1 MLNYTTKTTNYRKR
15 QNNQID
21 ISLLIC
27 YLLLLFIGVMSVF
40 ATEFNG
46 ELQSNTFSFKYSYT
60 KQILWASI
68 SLLLIFSVLGFG
80 RRALQFFSYP
90 IYILVMLL
98 LLAVLFIGE
107 TTKGDQNWINLGFFK
122 LQPSE
127 FAKFATA
134 MALAAYYDSF
144 NTKFTTIKDELVPY
158 FIIGLPLVLVLLQGD
173 AGSAIV
179 FLSFVFVLNR
189 ENLRNEIIYLGLY
202 ILFISIIALVLDKYI
217 IMAIVFFI
225 FGILIYLNSRNKNLT
240 KLFGFLMI
248 GTILYTS
255 SVSLI
260 FNNVLQKHQRDRIN
274 IILGKELSKE
284 AKKGIAFNL
293 NQSLISIG
301 SGGFIGKGYL
311 NGTQTRYNY
320 VPETNTD
327 FIFTA
332 IAEEWGFV
340 GSAFLI
346 GLFVTMLTRLL
357 LMAERQTNTYGRVYI
372 YSVASIIFTHVT
384 INIGM
389 TIGLIPVI
397 GIPLPF
403 ISYGGSSLM
412 SFSFMI
418 ASALKL
424 DSERRA
430 IM

>member
-1 MLNYTTKTTNYRKR
+1 MNQYKKPYGSFDTT
-15 QNNQID
+15 
-21 ISLLIC
+21 LVIC
-27 YLLLLFIGVMSVF
+27 YLILVGIGILSIF

-46 ELQSNTFSFKYSYT
+46 ILQSNTFSFKYSYT
-60 KQILWASI
+60 KQLLWAGV
-68 SLLLIFSVLGFG
+68 SLLMLFSILGFD
-80 RRALQFFSYP
+80 RRAIQFFSYP
-90 IYILVMLL
+90 IYLLIMLL
-98 LLAVLFIGE
+98 LLSVLFIGE
-107 TTKGDQNWINLGFFK
+107 STKGDQNWINLGFFK

-144 NTKFTTIKDELVPY
+144 QTKFKNTKEAIIPY
-158 FIIGLPLVLVLLQGD
+158 LIIGLPLSLVLMQGD

-189 ENLRNEIIYLGLY
+189 ENLPNEIIYLGLY
-202 ILFISIIALVLDKYI
+202 ILVVSILALVLDKFI
-217 IMAIVFFI
+217 IMAVVIFV
-225 FGILIYLNSRNKNLT
+225 FGILIYINSKNKNLT
-240 KLFGFLMI
+240 KLFGVLMV

-255 SVSLI
+255 TVSII

-274 IILGKELSKE
+274 IVLGKELSKE
-284 AKKGIAFNL
+284 AKRGIAFNL

-320 VPETNTD
+320 VPETSTD

-332 IAEEWGFV
+332 IAEEWGFI
-340 GSAFLI
+340 GCLFLI
-346 GLFVTMLTRLL
+346 AVYVMLLTRLIII
-357 LMAERQTNTYGRVYI
+357 AERQTNSYGRVYI
-372 YSVASIIFTHVT
+372 YSVAAIIFTHFT

-403 ISYGGSSLM
+403 ISYGGSSLI
-412 SFSFMI
+412 SFTFMI
-418 ASALKL
+418 ATVLKL
-424 DSERRA
+424 DSERRS
-430 IM
+430 IMR

>member
-1 MLNYTTKTTNYRKR
+1 MNQYKKPYGSFDTT
-15 QNNQID
+15 
-21 ISLLIC
+21 LVIC
-27 YLLLLFIGVMSVF
+27 YLILVGIGILSIF

-46 ELQSNTFSFKYSYT
+46 ILQSNTFSFKYSYT
-60 KQILWASI
+60 KQLLWAGV
-68 SLLLIFSVLGFG
+68 SLLMLFSILGFD
-80 RRALQFFSYP
+80 RRAIQFFSYP
-90 IYILVMLL
+90 IYILIMLL
-98 LLAVLFIGE
+98 LLSVLFIGE
-107 TTKGDQNWINLGFFK
+107 STKGDQNWINLGFFK

-144 NTKFTTIKDELVPY
+144 QTKFKNTKEAIIPY
-158 FIIGLPLVLVLLQGD
+158 FIIGLPLILVLLQGD

-189 ENLRNEIIYLGLY
+189 ENLPNEIIYLGLY
-202 ILFISIIALVLDKYI
+202 ILVVSILALVLDKFI
-217 IMAIVFFI
+217 IMAVVIFV
-225 FGILIYLNSRNKNLT
+225 FGILIYINSKNKNLT
-240 KLFGFLMI
+240 KLFGVLMV

-255 SVSLI
+255 TVSII

-274 IILGKELSKE
+274 IVLGKELSKE
-284 AKKGIAFNL
+284 AKRGIAFNL

-320 VPETNTD
+320 VPETSTD

-332 IAEEWGFV
+332 IAEEWGFI
-340 GSAFLI
+340 GCLFLI
-346 GLFVTMLTRLL
+346 AVYVMLLTRLIII
-357 LMAERQTNTYGRVYI
+357 AERQTNSYGRVYI
-372 YSVASIIFTHVT
+372 YSVAAIIFTHFT

-403 ISYGGSSLM
+403 ISYGGSSLI
-412 SFSFMI
+412 SFTFMI
-418 ASALKL
+418 ATVLKL
-424 DSERRA
+424 DSERRS
-430 IM
+430 IMK